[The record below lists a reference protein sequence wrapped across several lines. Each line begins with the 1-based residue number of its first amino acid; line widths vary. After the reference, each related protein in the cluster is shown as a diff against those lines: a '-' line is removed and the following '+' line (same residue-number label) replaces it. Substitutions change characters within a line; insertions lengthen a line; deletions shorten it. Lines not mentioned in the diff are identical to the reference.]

1 MRNFGTSGL
10 ESKYYEKK
18 SLALLFSL
26 IGKLMISL
34 QGIHTKYP
42 TVIVGLIALVIYSIL
57 TYAGILEQIYTQ
69 HPTAIVGAVAL
80 IVASIGILKQRQTS
94 KEKNS
99 LDFEASYKNN
109 ADIREAWYTL
119 RIALEQPDGYLL
131 KVAKD
136 KNNKYRKP
144 IILILNEW
152 ERAANAIYHELYDE
166 EFLYRAYGSIVI
178 KLFIDTLPFIAHFQ
192 LNNPRV
198 FISFTKL
205 AVRWQLKRS
214 DENDFRV
221 LNNLTVSLR
230 DLHSASINLNLSLQ
244 ESSSKN
250 KPHYLLSRRHS
261 DLKAR
266 KLEFKKLFRK
276 VK

>member
-1 MRNFGTSGL
+1 
-10 ESKYYEKK
+10 
-18 SLALLFSL
+18 
-26 IGKLMISL
+26 MISL
-34 QGIHTKYP
+34 KGIHTKHP
-42 TVIVGLIALVIYSIL
+42 TVIVGLISFVIFSIL
-57 TYAGILEQIYTQ
+57 AYAGILEKIYTN
-69 HPTAIVGAVAL
+69 HPTAIVGAIAL

-99 LDFEASYKNN
+99 LDFEANYKNN
-109 ADIREAWYTL
+109 EDIREAWYIL
-119 RIALEQPDGYLL
+119 GVALEQPDGYLL

-136 KNNKYRKP
+136 KNNKYRKS

-192 LNNPRV
+192 LKNPRI

-221 LNNLTVSLR
+221 LNSLKLSLR

-244 ESSSKN
+244 ESSN
-250 KPHYLLSRRHS
+250 KKKTHYLLSRRHS
-261 DLKAR
+261 YLKAQ
-266 KLEFKKLFRK
+266 KIEFKRLFRK
-276 VK
+276 IK